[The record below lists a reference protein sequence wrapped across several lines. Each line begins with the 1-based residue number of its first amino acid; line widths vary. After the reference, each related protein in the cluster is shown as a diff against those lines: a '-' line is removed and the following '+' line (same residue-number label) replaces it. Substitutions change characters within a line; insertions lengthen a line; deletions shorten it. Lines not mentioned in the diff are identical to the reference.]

1 MTKNQKRDILEV
13 TKTNSGDREI
23 GKINPFRYRGYY
35 YDAETGLYYLKTRYY
50 DPEVGRFIS
59 QDDVSYL
66 DPEHINGL
74 NLYAYCGN
82 NPVMFTDSTGTNKV
96 KDFFSKVG
104 RFLAGVTLTIV
115 GGGISLVSFV
125 PALANFPKSTSLLA
139 TGTLEGGLTVGIYG
153 ALLIGSVF
161 DKQIEADLTTINWNP
176 FNNNESAVM
185 NCKIVSFYKG
195 VPVFLISGM
204 EGSMSLGAIWFD
216 KSQGIEVLKHERG
229 HFTQF
234 FMMGLGN
241 YLVQIGVP
249 SAWKN
254 GDQTPW
260 ELSASMFGGSA
271 LAKGFSK
278 KQKRLSILYSALSS
292 IPIINISTIIW
303 YLRY

>member
-1 MTKNQKRDILEV
+1 
-13 TKTNSGDREI
+13 
-23 GKINPFRYRGYY
+23 
-35 YDAETGLYYLKTRYY
+35 
-50 DPEVGRFIS
+50 
-59 QDDVSYL
+59 
-66 DPEHINGL
+66 
-74 NLYAYCGN
+74 
-82 NPVMFTDSTGTNKV
+82 
-96 KDFFSKVG
+96 
-104 RFLAGVTLTIV
+104 
-115 GGGISLVSFV
+115 
-125 PALANFPKSTSLLA
+125 
-139 TGTLEGGLTVGIYG
+139 
-153 ALLIGSVF
+153 
-161 DKQIEADLTTINWNP
+161 
-176 FNNNESAVM
+176 M

-204 EGSMSLGAIWFD
+204 GGSMSLGAIWFD

-234 FMMGLGN
+234 FMIGLGN